1 MRRTLFLLLERLQI
15 TRKERIS
22 ILVAI
27 GILCLMLLL
36 RLMVQVPPHD
46 FSREYEHL
54 SQAFDRLSAVE
65 ARQDSALMAQYFPE
79 RQQTV
84 PEQQQ
89 AGPERQAGP
98 QQQAGPERQQTAA
111 EATSPSASRPS
122 TESAVEPP
130 RNPVDP
136 PVKKEPAPLRVNVN
150 TAGTDSLGLLPGI
163 GSVIAERI
171 VNFRDKHGDFKDIE
185 DLKDV
190 SGIGDVRFEGIR
202 RHVTLN

>member
-84 PEQQQ
+84 PE
-89 AGPERQAGP
+89 